1 MGDDSKTSENQPS
14 IDTEPMEIHGEVSS
28 VETPMDDGLLGK
40 CPENS
45 NASTETLSSSSSA
58 ALEKSS
64 LSCSSS
70 CSSSSALFE
79 KSLSSSKLNAEA
91 PVFVPRAQAAVH
103 VGAPILPS
111 FTERPLPEQFFEQE
125 VLASEAESA
134 AAPIHSSKA
143 VLTEELKQ
151 KVVQQVEFY
160 FSDSNLPT
168 DKYLMKFVK
177 KDPEGFVP
185 IPVVASFR
193 KVKSL
198 VSNHSLVAAALRTSS
213 QLVVSEDGKKVRRL
227 HPLTDTDIE
236 EVQSRT
242 VVAENLPSD
251 YSIQNLEKLFG
262 AVGSVKLVRVF
273 QPQRYDSGQVS
284 MKAHRNDVFVSSKL
298 HALVEYETVEQAE
311 KAVADLNDGGNW
323 RSGLRVQLLLKR
335 MGKYGHPTKG
345 RQLDNADGHG
355 HGEEEDVNNTS
366 DTGNDKQSK
375 VTAQHSDRHD
385 ELEGD
390 THHSNERNGGRKG
403 RGRGRGKPRG
413 RGQYHG
419 NGRGHP
425 VGLASTSSSSSGEV
439 VVKQP
444 PGPRMPDGTR
454 GFTMG
459 RGRPLADSNV

>member
-1 MGDDSKTSENQPS
+1 MGDDTKTSVNHPS
-14 IDTEPMEIHGEVSS
+14 VEIHGEISS

-40 CPENS
+40 CSENL
-45 NASTETLSSSSSA
+45 NASAEALSSSSA
-58 ALEKSS
+58 VFEN
-64 LSCSSS
+64 
-70 CSSSSALFE
+70 SSSSALLE
-79 KSLSSSKLNAEA
+79 KSSSSSKLNAQA
-91 PVFVPRAQAAVH
+91 PVFVPRAQVAVH
-103 VGAPILPS
+103 VGGSIPPS
-111 FTERPLPEQFFEQE
+111 FTEHSLSEQVFEQE
-125 VLASEAESA
+125 VSASEAESA
-134 AAPIHSSKA
+134 AAPTPSSKG
-143 VLTEELKQ
+143 VLTEELRQ
-151 KVVQQVEFY
+151 KVVKQVEFY

-185 IPVVASFR
+185 IPVVASFK
-193 KVKSL
+193 KVKSI

-227 HPLTDTDIE
+227 HPLADTDIE

-242 VVAENLPSD
+242 VVAENLPND
-251 YSIQNLEKLFG
+251 YSVQNLEKLFG
-262 AVGSVKLVRVF
+262 AVGNVKLVRVF

-284 MKAHRNDVFVSSKL
+284 IKAHRNDIFVSSKL

-323 RSGLRVQLLLKR
+323 RSGLQVQLLLKR
-335 MGKYGHPTKG
+335 MGKYGHQTKG
-345 RQLDNADGHG
+345 RQLDNADV
-355 HGEEEDVNNTS
+355 HGEEEDANNPS

-375 VTAQHSDRHD
+375 VTTQHSDRHD

-390 THHSNERNGGRKG
+390 AHHPERNGGRKG

-425 VGLASTSSSSSGEV
+425 VGTSSTSSSTSSEA

>member
-1 MGDDSKTSENQPS
+1 MAEPVRDDSKTSENQPS
-14 IDTEPMEIHGEVSS
+14 VDTEPMEIHGEISS
-28 VETPMDDGLLGK
+28 VETPVDDGLK
-40 CPENS
+40 SSENL
-45 NASTETLSSSSSA
+45 NASAEASVSSSA

-64 LSCSSS
+64 LSY
-70 CSSSSALFE
+70 SSSSALLE
-79 KSLSSSKLNAEA
+79 KNSSSSKLNAQA
-91 PVFVPRAQAAVH
+91 PVFVPRAQVAVH
-103 VGAPILPS
+103 VGGLIPSS
-111 FTERPLPEQFFEQE
+111 FTEHSLPEQFIEQE
-125 VLASEAESA
+125 VVGSEPESA
-134 AAPIHSSKA
+134 ATPTPTPSSKA
-143 VLTEELKQ
+143 VLTEELRQ
-151 KVVQQVEFY
+151 KVVKQVEFY
-160 FSDSNLPT
+160 FSDANLPT

-185 IPVVASFR
+185 IPFLANFR
-193 KVKSL
+193 KVKNL

-227 HPLTDTDIE
+227 HPLADTDIE

-242 VVAENLPSD
+242 VVAENLPND
-251 YSIQNLEKLFG
+251 YSIQNLEKRFG
-262 AVGSVKLVRVF
+262 AVGNVKLVRVF

-284 MKAHRNDVFVSSKL
+284 MKAHRNDMFVSSKL

-323 RSGLRVQLLLKR
+323 RSGLQVQLLLKR
-335 MGKYGHPTKG
+335 MGKYGHQTKG
-345 RQLDNADGHG
+345 RQSDNADV
-355 HGEEEDVNNTS
+355 HGEEEDANNTS

-375 VTAQHSDRHD
+375 VTTQHSDRHD
-385 ELEGD
+385 EFEGD
-390 THHSNERNGGRKG
+390 AHYANEKNGGRKG

-425 VGLASTSSSSSGEV
+425 LNTASTSSSSSGEV

>member
-1 MGDDSKTSENQPS
+1 MGDDAKTSENHPS
-14 IDTEPMEIHGEVSS
+14 VDTEPMEIHGEISS

-40 CPENS
+40 CSENL
-45 NASTETLSSSSSA
+45 NASAEALSSSSTVSEKSSSSSLSSLA
-58 ALEKSS
+58 LLEKSS
-64 LSCSSS
+64 
-70 CSSSSALFE
+70 
-79 KSLSSSKLNAEA
+79 SSSKLNAQA
-91 PVFVPRAQAAVH
+91 PVFVPRAQVAVD
-103 VGAPILPS
+103 VGGSIPPS
-111 FTERPLPEQFFEQE
+111 FTEHSLSEQVFEQE
-125 VLASEAESA
+125 VSASEAESA
-134 AAPIHSSKA
+134 AAPTPSSKA
-143 VLTEELKQ
+143 VLTEELRQ
-151 KVVQQVEFY
+151 KVVKQVEFY

-193 KVKSL
+193 KVKSI
-198 VSNHSLVAAALRTSS
+198 VSNHSLVAVALRTSS

-227 HPLTDTDIE
+227 HPLADTDIE

-242 VVAENLPSD
+242 VVAENLPND

-262 AVGSVKLVRVF
+262 TVGSVKLVRVF

-284 MKAHRNDVFVSSKL
+284 IKAHRNDMFVSSKL

-323 RSGLRVQLLLKR
+323 RSGLQVQLLLKR
-335 MGKYGHPTKG
+335 MGKYGHQPKG
-345 RQLDNADGHG
+345 RQLDNPDV
-355 HGEEEDVNNTS
+355 HGEEEDANNTS

-375 VTAQHSDRHD
+375 VTTQHSDRHD
-385 ELEGD
+385 EFEGD
-390 THHSNERNGGRKG
+390 THHPNERNGGRKG

-419 NGRGHP
+419 NGRGHLI
-425 VGLASTSSSSSGEV
+425 GAASTSSSTSSEG